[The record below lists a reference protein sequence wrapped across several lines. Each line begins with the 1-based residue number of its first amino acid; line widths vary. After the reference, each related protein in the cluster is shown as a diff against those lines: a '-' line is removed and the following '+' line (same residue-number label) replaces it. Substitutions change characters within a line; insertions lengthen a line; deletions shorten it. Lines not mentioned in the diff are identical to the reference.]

1 METIRKALTVCL
13 CCCVVCLGLFLL
25 AHRRVIAARLTGAE
39 MPKAPAWHGKCCAG
53 TCEEN

>member
-1 METIRKALTVCL
+1 METIKKALTVCL